1 MLEMLMYFR
10 LCGARIGP
18 RFQGQGGEKL
28 FSLYCD
34 LIPRSPY
41 WTVAD
46 FNERH
51 GLGRLG
57 IDPRRFVYFGVI
69 EGTLTAT

>member
-1 MLEMLMYFR
+1 MR
-10 LCGARIGP
+10 CPNWARS

-69 EGTLTAT
+69 EGTHTAT